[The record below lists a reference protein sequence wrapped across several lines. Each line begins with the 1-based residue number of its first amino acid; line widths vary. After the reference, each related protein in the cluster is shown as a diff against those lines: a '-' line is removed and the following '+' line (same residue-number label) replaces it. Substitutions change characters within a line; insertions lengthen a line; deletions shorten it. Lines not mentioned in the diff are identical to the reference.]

1 MESAR
6 SLAKK
11 ALGSVCA
18 VAEEDQ
24 TATIREKEYATVTVV
39 SGVYTAYADNKPIQ
53 RRDNVDVNLYAVEV
67 SRLDELTASAEAA
80 LAMAGFIPQDLPAD
94 VGSDQ
99 NHQRFGVVQE
109 FALYRAVDYG
119 S

>member
-6 SLAKK
+6 SLAKQ
-11 ALGSVCA
+11 ALRSVCT

-24 TATIREKEYATVTVV
+24 AATIREKEYATVTVV

-53 RRDNVDVNLYAVEV
+53 RRDNVDVNLYAVDI
-67 SRLDELTASAEAA
+67 SRLDELTTAAETAMSA
-80 LAMAGFIPQDLPAD
+80 AGFIPQDFP
-94 VGSDQ
+94 SDLGGDK
-99 NHQRFGVVQE
+99 NHQLFGAVQE
-109 FALYRAVDYG
+109 FALYRTVEYG